1 MKFLLYLVCLSI
13 LITIRILPHWLL
25 PILGT
30 IGGRLIYLIP
40 FFKKLVVAN
49 VKTAFPEYSND
60 KVKTIAK
67 ESLANMCL
75 NMLEFAWVDG
85 RIDRIEKYY
94 GMSKE
99 LKDDIEKYKSENK
112 TIIFITPHLGSWE
125 AAGSIIPHF
134 GEVHMCAIAKPVKNP
149 YIDKLLNR
157 SGREKSKGLE
167 IIFRNGAIQASCKA
181 LKEGKCLAMLVDQNT
196 RARDGGAFVNF
207 FGLPVASTTAPGV
220 LMKYCSSHNIPYG
233 VICGAGIRQKDGK
246 VVTYGQTLSKDF
258 SFYKDEVEIL
268 QEIMDISEKLVRQYP
283 EQYLWLYKRFLH
295 IPPTL
300 DEETKKRYP
309 FYARVPSNHFYRKIK
324 KKIIE
329 E

>member
-1 MKFLLYLVCLSI
+1 VCLTV
-13 LITIRILPHWLL
+13 LVTIRILPHCLL
-25 PILGT
+25 PIIGT
-30 IGGRLIYLIP
+30 IGGRVIYLIP
-40 FFKKLVVAN
+40 FFKKLVIAN
-49 VKTAFPEYSND
+49 IKTAFPEFSED

-67 ESLANMCL
+67 KSLYNMCL

-85 RIDRIEKYY
+85 RVERIERCY

-99 LKDDIEKYKSENK
+99 LKDAIEKCKAQNK
-112 TIIFITPHLGSWE
+112 RIIFITPHLGSWE
-125 AAGSIIPHF
+125 AAGSITPHF
-134 GEVHMCAIAKPVKNP
+134 GNIHMCAIAKPVKNP

-157 SGREKSKGLE
+157 GGREKSKGLE

-220 LMKYCSSHNIPYG
+220 MMKYCSTHNIPYE
-233 VICGAGIRQKDGK
+233 VLCGAGIRQSDGR
-246 VVTYGQTLSKDF
+246 VYAHAIPLSKDF
-258 SFYKDEVEIL
+258 HQYKDEVEIL
-268 QEIMDISEKLVRQYP
+268 QEIMDISEELVREYP

-295 IPPTL
+295 IPATL

-309 FYARVPSNHFYRKIK
+309 FYARVPSNHFYRKIRK
-324 KKIIE
+324 VVQE
-329 E
+329 